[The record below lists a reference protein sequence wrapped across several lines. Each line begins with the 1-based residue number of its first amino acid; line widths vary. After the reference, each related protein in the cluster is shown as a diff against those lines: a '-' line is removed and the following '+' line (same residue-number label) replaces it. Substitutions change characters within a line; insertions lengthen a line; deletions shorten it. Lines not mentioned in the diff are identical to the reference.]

1 MGAVQGTLLT
11 YGSKRYLWGSV
22 IGAVALLLSYSYY
35 AQTAIPS
42 GSTVWGL
49 VYGWI
54 GLIAILVLMFLGIRK
69 RWYFSHLG
77 TLQGWTSAHV
87 YLGLLTLLIIPMHA
101 GFQFGWDVHTL
112 AYVLLVVVVLSGIV
126 GLRIYLTV
134 PVILTLHERGTLP
147 ETLEAEINQTLKEM
161 KQLAADK
168 LGIFQ
173 RLYQEEVS
181 RCSELKSQGWRIL
194 FTPIDPNAILAQ
206 RTHDLHKQLA
216 DVSATDQEGFSRF
229 LGLVMRKTELE
240 AYLAGQ
246 MRLKNE
252 LQAWLYVHV
261 PVSIAMVA
269 AVGIH
274 LLAVLYY

>member
-1 MGAVQGTLLT
+1 M
-11 YGSKRYLWGSV
+11 

-35 AQTAIPS
+35 SRTTIPS

-101 GFQFGWDVHTL
+101 GFRFGWNVHTL

-134 PVILTLHERGTLP
+134 PLILTLHERGMLP
-147 ETLEAEINQTLKEM
+147 ETIEAGINQILKEM
-161 KQLAADK
+161 RQLGADK
-168 LGIFQ
+168 PGIFQ
-173 RLYQEEVS
+173 HLYQEEV
-181 RCSELKSQGWRIL
+181 RQYRELKPQGWPIL
-194 FTPIDPNAILAQ
+194 FTPVDPNAILAQ
-206 RTHDLHKQLA
+206 RTHDLHEQLA
-216 DVSATDQEGFSRF
+216 GVSSSDQEAFSKF
-229 LGLVMRKTELE
+229 VGLVMRKTELE

-246 MRLKNE
+246 MRLKNG

-274 LLAVLYY
+274 LLVVLYY

>member
-1 MGAVQGTLLT
+1 VVQATLLT

-35 AQTAIPS
+35 AQTTIPS

-49 VYGWI
+49 VYGWM

-69 RWYFSHLG
+69 RWYFSRLG

-87 YLGLLTLLIIPMHA
+87 YLGFLTLLIIPMHA

-112 AYVLLVVVVLSGIV
+112 AYVLLVVVALSGLV

-134 PVILTLHERGTLP
+134 PMILTLHERGMLP
-147 ETLEAEINQTLKEM
+147 ETLEAEINQILKEM

-173 RLYQEEVS
+173 HLYQEEVS

-216 DVSATDQEGFSRF
+216 DVPATDQEGFSRF
-229 LGLVMRKTELE
+229 VGLVMRKTELE

>member
-1 MGAVQGTLLT
+1 MQGTLLT
-11 YGSKRYLWGSV
+11 YGSKRYLWGAV
-22 IGAVALLLSYSYY
+22 IGTVALLLSYSYY
-35 AQTAIPS
+35 ARTTIPS

-87 YLGLLTLLIIPMHA
+87 YLVLLTLLIIPLHA
-101 GFQFGWDVHTL
+101 GFQFGWNVHTL

-126 GLRIYLTV
+126 GLLIYLTV
-134 PVILTLHERGTLP
+134 PVILTTHESGMLP
-147 ETLEAEINQTLKEM
+147 DMLGAEIDQILKEM

-168 LGIFQ
+168 PGIFQ
-173 RLYQEEVS
+173 HLYQEEAR
-181 RCSELKSQGWRIL
+181 RCRELKSQGWRIL
-194 FTPIDPNAILAQ
+194 FTRVDPGAILAQ
-206 RTHDLHKQLA
+206 RTRDLHEQLA
-216 DVSATDQEGFSRF
+216 DIPATDQEGFSRF
-229 LGLVMRKTELE
+229 AGMVLRRTELE

-246 MRLKNE
+246 MRLKNG

-274 LLAVLYY
+274 LLVVLYY

>member
-1 MGAVQGTLLT
+1 MQGTLLT
-11 YGSKRYLWGSV
+11 YGKGRYLWGAV

-35 AQTAIPS
+35 ARTTIPS

-54 GLIAILVLMFLGIRK
+54 GLLAILVLMFLGIRK
-69 RWYFSHLG
+69 RWYFSRLG

-87 YLGLLTLLIIPMHA
+87 YLGLLTLLIIPLHA

-126 GLRIYLTV
+126 GLLIYLTV
-134 PVILTLHERGTLP
+134 PAILTTHESGMLP
-147 ETLEAEINQTLKEM
+147 DMLEAEIDQILKEM

-168 LGIFQ
+168 PGIFQ
-173 RLYQEEVS
+173 HLYQEEAR
-181 RCSELKSQGWRIL
+181 RCRELGFQGWRIL
-194 FTPIDPNAILAQ
+194 FTRVDQGAILAQ
-206 RTHDLHKQLA
+206 RTRDLHDQLA
-216 DVSATDQEGFSRF
+216 DIPAIDQEGFSRF
-229 LGLVMRKTELE
+229 AGLVLRKTELE

-246 MRLKNE
+246 MRLKNG

-261 PVSIAMVA
+261 PVSIALVA

-274 LLAVLYY
+274 LLVVLYY